1 MKCCEFCGEIMGYN
15 EKYCR
20 NCNRMTKSNN
30 TAPSD
35 EAAKEIAKEVKEEI
49 AEEPVK
55 NEESVSENNNAKICS
70 RCGAKLPDEAKVCP
84 ICGCKVKTSKRI
96 SYYNKIILITVIA
109 GLVIIASTLLICFI
123 GNNRASAKRN
133 SYVEEEPIFSRQK
146 AHLEN
151 VLPEKIVKSEGITGY
166 EFSITLDDYI
176 KAYNEQLA
184 KESDK
189 YVYDLWKLD
198 KSNMEHTTEKFGNI
212 TVDKYS
218 LILSSKAAVGL
229 CVNRNT
235 KNIFQIDYIVDKT
248 RFSGELFERAFY
260 PICADARQQFKRIA
274 AIWQAGEPLIGYNKQ
289 GGYALRISV
298 LQVEST
304 EMYVYGILACTPDYY
319 EKSKTAGQN

>member
-166 EFSITLDDYI
+166 EFSITLDD
-176 KAYNEQLA
+176 
-184 KESDK
+184 
-189 YVYDLWKLD
+189 
-198 KSNMEHTTEKFGNI
+198 
-212 TVDKYS
+212 
-218 LILSSKAAVGL
+218 
-229 CVNRNT
+229 
-235 KNIFQIDYIVDKT
+235 
-248 RFSGELFERAFY
+248 
-260 PICADARQQFKRIA
+260 
-274 AIWQAGEPLIGYNKQ
+274 
-289 GGYALRISV
+289 
-298 LQVEST
+298 
-304 EMYVYGILACTPDYY
+304 
-319 EKSKTAGQN
+319 

>member
-1 MKCCEFCGEIMGYN
+1 MPQLQPYD
-15 EKYCR
+15 
-20 NCNRMTKSNN
+20 KSNN

-146 AHLEN
+146 ARLEN

-235 KNIFQIDYIVDKT
+235 KNIFQIDYIVDNT

>member
-1 MKCCEFCGEIMGYN
+1 MGYN

-35 EAAKEIAKEVKEEI
+35 EAAKGIAKEVTEEI

-55 NEESVSENNNAKICS
+55 TEESVSENNNAKICS

-84 ICGCKVKTSKRI
+84 LCGCKVKTSKSI

-123 GNNRASAKRN
+123 GNNRASAKRS
-133 SYVEEEPIFSRQK
+133 SYVEEEPIFSRQN

-176 KAYNEQLA
+176 KAYNEHLA
-184 KESDK
+184 KEADK
-189 YVYDLWKLD
+189 YVYELNKLD
-198 KSNMEHTTEKFGNI
+198 KSNMEHTTEKSGNI

-218 LILSSKAAVGL
+218 LTLSFKAAVGL
-229 CVNRNT
+229 YVNRNT
-235 KNIFQIDYIVDKT
+235 KNIIQINYAVDQTVYTKQEWLNYHL
-248 RFSGELFERAFY
+248 GELLERAFY
-260 PICADARQQFKRIA
+260 PICVDARQQFKRITD
-274 AIWQAGEPLIGYNKQ
+274 ICQAGEPLAGYNKQ
-289 GGYALRISV
+289 GGYVLNIDE

-304 EMYVYGILACTPDYY
+304 EMYVFTIVACTPEYY
-319 EKSKTAGQN
+319 QSKRQQN

>member
-1 MKCCEFCGEIMGYN
+1 M
-15 EKYCR
+15 
-20 NCNRMTKSNN
+20 
-30 TAPSD
+30 
-35 EAAKEIAKEVKEEI
+35 
-49 AEEPVK
+49 K

-235 KNIFQIDYIVDKT
+235 KNIFQIDYIVDNT

>member
-35 EAAKEIAKEVKEEI
+35 EAAKGIAKEVTEEI

-55 NEESVSENNNAKICS
+55 TEESVPENNNAKICS
-70 RCGAKLPDEAKVCP
+70 LCGAKLPDEAKVCP
-84 ICGCKVKTSKRI
+84 ICGCKVKTSKSI

-133 SYVEEEPIFSRQK
+133 SYVEEEPIFSRQN

-189 YVYDLWKLD
+189 YVYELNKLD
-198 KSNMEHTTEKFGNI
+198 KSNMEHYTEKFENI
-212 TVDKYS
+212 IGDNY
-218 LILSSKAAVGL
+218 LQILDSISFVEI
-229 CVNRNT
+229 CVNRDT
-235 KNIFQIDYIVDKT
+235 KNILAINYCVTK
-248 RFSGELFERAFY
+248 GKRA
-260 PICADARQQFKRIA
+260 
-274 AIWQAGEPLIGYNKQ
+274 
-289 GGYALRISV
+289 
-298 LQVEST
+298 ST
-304 EMYVYGILACTPDYY
+304 EVL
-319 EKSKTAGQN
+319 

>member
-1 MKCCEFCGEIMGYN
+1 
-15 EKYCR
+15 
-20 NCNRMTKSNN
+20 MTKSNN

-235 KNIFQIDYIVDKT
+235 KNIFQIDYIVDNT

>member
-1 MKCCEFCGEIMGYN
+1 MGYN

-212 TVDKYS
+212 ILDIYS
-218 LILSSKAAVGL
+218 QTFIPSFLIEIS
-229 CVNRNT
+229 VNRNT
-235 KNIFQIDYIVDKT
+235 NNIVIICYAVENA
-248 RFSGELFERAFY
+248 RFSGELLERVFY
-260 PICADARQQFKRIA
+260 PICTDALQQFKRVLDNVKE
-274 AIWQAGEPLIGYNKQ
+274 GESLSGYNKQ
-289 GGYALRISV
+289 GGYALVISEQRV
-298 LQVEST
+298 NYT
-304 EMYVYGILACTPDYY
+304 TKTVYTIFACTPDYY
-319 EKSKTAGQN
+319 ENARAAGQN